1 VLKLNQYAAPSER
14 EAAKQPTR
22 PAYQPFSMLGAAD
35 AEQFVTD
42 IVRPKLADTRWAVH
56 DVYPVT
62 DSQAL
67 DVRATVEPP
76 RTSIQYTMLYSEK
89 GGFIRAQL
97 LEACH
102 KLVRAHDI
110 LRTVFIEHKSTVLQV
125 VLKDLEVPVIT
136 RRAEGEDLEKSVRDL
151 CATDADSDEFCLGSP
166 FLRLFLLEGNNGQ
179 ECLVIG
185 LSHSQ
190 YDGGSL
196 PKLLQDLETLYAG
209 KELVPWESLSS
220 YIAQTR
226 ASTAQNK
233 ALSYWATL
241 LAGSS
246 LSVLAGQSDTQ
257 PSPNSRA
264 IFRTSTIESTTQ
276 PPRDMTTATL
286 LTAAWALVLARRL
299 RTPDIT
305 FGSITSGRATDLLP
319 TAESV
324 MGPCYQFTPVRVPF
338 QPHWTAADL
347 MRFVQRQGAESLA
360 YDFVGFEAI
369 SKRVGWSS
377 GSFFDS
383 VVHHQD
389 WDDFDEMPFAGG
401 RCKVDI
407 VNPHGDASRP
417 VKVVSFMKEGK
428 MHVGVVGNEDD
439 RAFVDGVLAE
449 LKGVVEA
456 LSRDGA
462 MKLLLDDE
470 VFSSA

>member
-1 VLKLNQYAAPSER
+1 VH
-14 EAAKQPTR
+14 
-22 PAYQPFSMLGAAD
+22 PALAD
-35 AEQFVTD
+35 A
-42 IVRPKLADTRWAVH
+42 RWSVQ

-62 DSQAL
+62 DSQGL
-67 DVRATVEPP
+67 DVRATIEPP

-89 GGFIRAQL
+89 GGFVRARL
-97 LEACH
+97 LEACNQ
-102 KLVRAHDI
+102 LVRAHDI
-110 LRTVFIEHKSTVLQV
+110 LRTVFIEHESGLLQV
-125 VLKDLEVPVIT
+125 VLKNLEVPVNT
-136 RRAEGEDLEKSVRDL
+136 HRVEGEGLGKSVRAL
-151 CATDADSDEFCLGSP
+151 CDADADSDAFRLGSP
-166 FLRLFLLEGNNGQ
+166 FLRFFLVEGNEGQ

-185 LSHSQ
+185 LSHAQ

-196 PKLLQDLETLYAG
+196 PRLLQDLETLYAG
-209 KELVPWESLSS
+209 REIVPAEPLSS

-226 ASTAQNK
+226 ASSAQNK
-233 ALSYWATL
+233 SLSYWATL

-246 LSVLAGQSDTQ
+246 LSVLAGQSATR
-257 PSPNSRA
+257 PGPNSRA
-264 IFRTSTIESTTQ
+264 IFRTSPIKSTAQ
-276 PPRDMTTATL
+276 PPRDITTATF

-299 RTPDIT
+299 RTPDVT

-347 MRFVQRQGAESLA
+347 MQFVQRQGAESLA
-360 YDFVGFEAI
+360 YDFVGYEAI

-401 RCKVDI
+401 KCKVDI

-417 VKVVSFMKEGK
+417 VKVVSFVKEGK
-428 MHVGVVGNEDD
+428 MHVGVVGSEDD
-439 RAFVDGVLAE
+439 GEFVDGVLAE
-449 LKGVVEA
+449 LRDVVQG
-456 LSRDGA
+456 LSGEGG
-462 MKLLLDDE
+462 MSVLLDDE